1 MTFGATSSEIDEL
14 RGRQADVL
22 TLDQTQRFFEARTV
36 HRRVGRLW
44 QAPHRGVVVLHN
56 GPLTQ
61 LQRTWAA
68 VLAAPAGSA
77 LWGSTAAALDG
88 FRDIVED
95 VRVHVVLPVGSRRLP
110 IPWVQSHWSAHLGP
124 ADVHPLAEP
133 RRTRIARSLLDLAS
147 DARDGRRAA
156 AVLFAGAQQ
165 RLVTAD
171 MLEEALN
178 RRGHCRHHELI
189 LETLAD
195 IEGGIHSVPEQ
206 DFDRIVRRLGLPQ
219 PTRQVIRR
227 RPNGRYYLD
236 VLWEEF
242 GLAVEIDGSH
252 HRSAT
257 QWDDDLDRTAV
268 VVAGGLRQIRFSSFA
283 VRRRADRVG
292 DLLMMALQSGGWTG

>member
-1 MTFGATSSEIDEL
+1 MTYGDMSGDIDEL
-14 RGRQADVL
+14 RDRQADVL
-22 TLDQTQRFFEARTV
+22 KRDQVHQFYEPLTV
-36 HRRVGRLW
+36 RRRVGRLW
-44 QAPHRGVVVLHN
+44 QAPHREVVVLHN

-61 LQRTWAA
+61 AQRIWVAA
-68 VLAAPAGSA
+68 LAAPSGSA
-77 LWGSTAAALDG
+77 LWGATAAALDG
-88 FRDIVED
+88 FRDSVED
-95 VRVHVVLPVGSRRLP
+95 TRVHVVLPVGSRRLP
-110 IPWVQSHWSAHLGP
+110 IPWVQTHWSARLGP

-133 RRTRIARSLLDLAS
+133 RRTRLPRSLVDLAS

-171 MLEEALN
+171 MLEQALD
-178 RRGHCRHHELI
+178 RRGPCRHRALI

-195 IEGGIHSVPEQ
+195 IDGGVHSVPEQ
-206 DFDRIVRRLGLPQ
+206 DFDRIVRRRGLPP

-242 GLAVEIDGSH
+242 GLAVEIDGAH
-252 HRSAT
+252 HRTAA
-257 QWDDDLDRTAV
+257 QWDDDLDRSAV
-268 VVAGGLRQIRFSSFA
+268 VVAGGLRQIRFLSFA

-292 DLLMMALQSGGWTG
+292 DLLVMALQSGGWAG

>member
-1 MTFGATSSEIDEL
+1 MTFGATSTEIDEL
-14 RGRQADVL
+14 RSRQADVL
-22 TLDQTQRFFEARTV
+22 TLDQIQRFFDPRTV
-36 HRRVGRLW
+36 RRGVGRLW
-44 QAPHRGVVVLHN
+44 QAPHREVVVLHN

-61 LQRTWAA
+61 SQRIWVAA
-68 VLAAPAGSA
+68 LAAPAGSA

-88 FRDIVED
+88 FRDTVED
-95 VRVHVVLPVGSRRLP
+95 ERVHVVLPVGSRRLP
-110 IPWVQSHWSAHLGP
+110 IPWIQSHWSAHLGP

-133 RRTRIARSLLDLAS
+133 RRTRMARSLLDLAS

-171 MLEEALN
+171 MLEQALS
-178 RRGHCRHHELI
+178 RRGPCRHHALI

-206 DFDRIVRRLGLPQ
+206 DFDRIVRRRRLPT

-236 VLWEEF
+236 VLWAEF
-242 GLAVEIDGSH
+242 GLAIEIDGSH
-252 HRSAT
+252 HRSAA

-268 VVAGGLRQIRFSSFA
+268 VVAGGLRQIRFSAFA
-283 VRRRADRVG
+283 VRRRADRVA
-292 DLLMMALQSGGWTG
+292 DLLVMALQSGGWAG

>member
-14 RGRQADVL
+14 RQRQADVL
-22 TLDQTQRFFEARTV
+22 TLDQLQQFFEPQTV
-36 HRRVGRLW
+36 RHRVGRLW
-44 QAPHRGVVVLHN
+44 QSPHHKVVVLHN

-61 LQRTWAA
+61 PQRVWVAA
-68 VLAAPAGSA
+68 LAAPCGSA

-88 FRDIVED
+88 FRDMVED
-95 VRVHVVLPVGSRRLP
+95 GRVHIVLPVGSRRLP
-110 IPWVQSHWSAHLGP
+110 VPWVQSHWSAQLGSD
-124 ADVHPLAEP
+124 DVHPLAEP
-133 RRTRIARSLLDLAS
+133 RRTRLPRSLLDLAC
-147 DARDGRRAA
+147 DARNGRRAA

-171 MLEEALN
+171 MLQQALD
-178 RRGHCRHHELI
+178 RRGPCRHRAVI

-195 IEGGIHSVPEQ
+195 IEGGIHSVPEHN
-206 DFDRIVRRLGLPQ
+206 FDRIVKRRGLPM
-219 PTRQVIRR
+219 PTRQVVRR

-252 HRSAT
+252 HRTAA

-292 DLLMMALQSGGWTG
+292 DLMVLALQSGGWAG